1 MSVLLALPN
10 VQIARI
16 LHFVLNV
23 IPFIMPIMVFVK
35 SVIIK
40 ISIVIFVLRTI
51 SALNVI
57 LDIMW
62 TLILV
67 ARGVLK
73 TVWPVLTLIPALHVM
88 MENTSQMGDVL
99 TAQLAVL
106 SATIHLIVLV
116 VILIMKWSC
125 RIFVHLS
132 LKTVPIMYMMRWWIE
147 YANIAHPLK
156 C

>member
-1 MSVLLALPN
+1 
-10 VQIARI
+10 
-16 LHFVLNV
+16 
-23 IPFIMPIMVFVK
+23 MPIMVFVK

-40 ISIVIFVLRTI
+40 ISIVIFVLLTI

-57 LDIMW
+57 LDITW

-73 TVWPVLTLIPALHVM
+73 TVSPVLTLIPALHVIL
-88 MENTSQMGDVL
+88 ENTSQMGDVL

-132 LKTVPIMYMMRWWIE
+132 LKTVTIMYMMR
-147 YANIAHPLK
+147 
-156 C
+156 